1 MWDLSWL
8 LFTQNLKSLH
18 VGFSPEIE
26 EIINKEKGSSITKE
40 ISFGNLE
47 SLIIYKLPE
56 LTEICWNF
64 RTLPNSRNFDVKD
77 CPKLLEDIANFPRHA
92 EE

>member
-56 LTEICWNF
+56 LTEIC
-64 RTLPNSRNFDVKD
+64 
-77 CPKLLEDIANFPRHA
+77 
-92 EE
+92 